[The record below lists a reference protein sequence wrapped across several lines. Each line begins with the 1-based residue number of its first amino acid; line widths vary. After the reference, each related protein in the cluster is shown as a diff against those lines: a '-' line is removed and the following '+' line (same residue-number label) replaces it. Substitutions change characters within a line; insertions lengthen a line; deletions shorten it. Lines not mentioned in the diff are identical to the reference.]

1 MTYAQLPA
9 KLKLVV
15 NGIRVKLSRG
25 EELEDILAL
34 YTALSDEEKESIRAV
49 LAA

>member
-9 KLKLVV
+9 KLKLLV

-25 EELEDILAL
+25 EQLEDILSG
-34 YTALSDEEKESIRAV
+34 YTALTDQEKDSLRAV
-49 LAA
+49 LA

>member
-9 KLKLVV
+9 KLKLMV

-25 EELEDILAL
+25 EGLEEVLAA
-34 YTALSDEEKESIRAV
+34 YTALSEEEKDSIRAV
-49 LAA
+49 LGV